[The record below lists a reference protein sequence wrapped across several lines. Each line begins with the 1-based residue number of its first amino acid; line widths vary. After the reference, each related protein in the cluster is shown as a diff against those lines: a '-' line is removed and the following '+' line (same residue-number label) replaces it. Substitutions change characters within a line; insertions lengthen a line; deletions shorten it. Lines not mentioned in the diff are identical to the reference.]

1 VEVGGQPVAV
11 KLGLGP
17 GGEVVNAMP
26 EWEDVVRAAAALDR
40 PVKAVLAQALGLA
53 QALATD

>member
-1 VEVGGQPVAV
+1 
-11 KLGLGP
+11 
-17 GGEVVNAMP
+17 MP